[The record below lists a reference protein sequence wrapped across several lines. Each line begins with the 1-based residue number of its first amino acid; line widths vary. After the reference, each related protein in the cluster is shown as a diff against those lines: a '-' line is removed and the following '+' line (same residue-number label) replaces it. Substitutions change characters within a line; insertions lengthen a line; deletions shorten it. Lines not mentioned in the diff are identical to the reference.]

1 MRRISILSAIAVASV
16 AFLIRA
22 QEPADSGAIIRTETR
37 VVLVDAVVT
46 DKKGGYVH
54 DLTAK
59 DFKVFEDNKEQKITS
74 FSFEADPASPLNS
87 EPRYLVLFFDNSTM
101 DLNDQAV
108 ARKAATQFIT
118 ANAGP
123 TRQMAIVNFG
133 GSLQIAQNF
142 TGDVER
148 LKAVVSGIKTSVTT
162 TMATGSGPMA
172 QISRAEA
179 GFGQRDSILAL
190 RSLAKSLAGVRG
202 RKTLILLTAG
212 FPLNEELMA
221 EVTAA
226 IDASNRSNVA
236 IYPIDVR
243 GLVASDGGHD
253 DDAML
258 LHTPGKASPFTP
270 AVYVPGS
277 VMFLPVQTS
286 TGGGTRTGGA
296 SGSGAGGT
304 RAPTGT
310 SGSGPTRTGS
320 TGSSGSTKS
329 VAAAGLPMNSN
340 MTNAARVL
348 VPPFPKDALTNQQV
362 MYMLAEGTGGFVILN
377 TNDLV
382 GGMDK
387 ISKELNEY
395 YLLGYSPQESKEGS
409 CHALRVK
416 LDKSGVNVR
425 ARTGFCNAK
434 SNDVLAQN
442 PAEKTL
448 ENRAA
453 AQQPGNVAAALEVPF
468 FFTAPNLARVNVAME
483 ISTDSLKFEK
493 DKGKLHAAIDV
504 LGIAARQDGSVG
516 ARFTDTVHLDF
527 ESKKDL
533 DAFKAKP
540 YHYENQFDIAA
551 GAYMMKVAFSSGGDS
566 FGKVERPLVV
576 DAYDGTGFAL
586 SPIAFSTSYA
596 PAESAGSALDVAL
609 LDDRTPLVVMGL
621 HLTPSGTNKF
631 KASEKPIVYFEVYEP
646 ELLNSTRQ
654 KPVVVGLQVRVLER
668 ASGAQKA
675 DSGGYRI
682 PIPDK
687 PTSPVIPWGAKIPI
701 EELKPGAYFVVIDAM
716 DSAGRNKV
724 RTAEFVIE

>member
-277 VMFLPVQTS
+277 
-286 TGGGTRTGGA
+286 
-296 SGSGAGGT
+296 
-304 RAPTGT
+304 
-310 SGSGPTRTGS
+310 
-320 TGSSGSTKS
+320 
-329 VAAAGLPMNSN
+329 
-340 MTNAARVL
+340 
-348 VPPFPKDALTNQQV
+348 
-362 MYMLAEGTGGFVILN
+362 
-377 TNDLV
+377 
-382 GGMDK
+382 
-387 ISKELNEY
+387 
-395 YLLGYSPQESKEGS
+395 
-409 CHALRVK
+409 
-416 LDKSGVNVR
+416 
-425 ARTGFCNAK
+425 
-434 SNDVLAQN
+434 
-442 PAEKTL
+442 
-448 ENRAA
+448 
-453 AQQPGNVAAALEVPF
+453 
-468 FFTAPNLARVNVAME
+468 
-483 ISTDSLKFEK
+483 
-493 DKGKLHAAIDV
+493 
-504 LGIAARQDGSVG
+504 
-516 ARFTDTVHLDF
+516 
-527 ESKKDL
+527 
-533 DAFKAKP
+533 
-540 YHYENQFDIAA
+540 
-551 GAYMMKVAFSSGGDS
+551 
-566 FGKVERPLVV
+566 
-576 DAYDGTGFAL
+576 
-586 SPIAFSTSYA
+586 
-596 PAESAGSALDVAL
+596 ALDVAL